1 MATSIRF
8 IDVYSFYD
16 DIDAEVIESLL
27 DDFDIICAIRR
38 FEADSDP
45 SDPIDDENPPEKR
58 VSVEEDR
65 ADDAKKIIADAITN
79 GILSRDGA
87 FT

>member
-45 SDPIDDENPPEKR
+45 VEEENPGEKR

-65 ADDAKKIIADAITN
+65 AEDAKKIIADAITN